1 MWRETEVKEKY
12 TNQISQHLKDLG
24 GEENLL
30 IKQKDRN
37 WGNEMS
43 RTVKDL
49 PQLHGCWQKT
59 ETKGC
64 L

>member
-1 MWRETEVKEKY
+1 M
-12 TNQISQHLKDLG
+12 SQHLKDLG

-37 WGNEMS
+37 WGNKMS

-49 PQLHGCWQKT
+49 PQFVDAGRKQRQRAVCYSQ
-59 ETKGC
+59 
-64 L
+64 

>member
-12 TNQISQHLKDLG
+12 TSQISQHLKDLG

-49 PQLHGCWQKT
+49 PQFHGCWQKT
-59 ETKGC
+59 ETKGS